1 MGSSRD
7 VTPNPWSNN
16 KSCEPRLREGSLK
29 TSIQKLKKK
38 KCDVQINSRPKHKA
52 TGPKHFSGILF
63 LILIIIN
70 QTFRSSN

>member
-29 TSIQKLKKK
+29 TNIHKLKKK
-38 KCDVQINSRPKHKA
+38 DV
-52 TGPKHFSGILF
+52 TV
-63 LILIIIN
+63 
-70 QTFRSSN
+70 TC